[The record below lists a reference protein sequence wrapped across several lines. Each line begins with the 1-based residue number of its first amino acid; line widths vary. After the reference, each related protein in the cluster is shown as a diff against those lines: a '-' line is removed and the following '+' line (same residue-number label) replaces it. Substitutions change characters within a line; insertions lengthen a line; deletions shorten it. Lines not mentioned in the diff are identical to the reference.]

1 MTIGIINALDLLRGS
16 IKEAFLKTDAKS
28 LDSVNEIRLR
38 NGKKVSITSG
48 STDML
53 LSLDG
58 GFAKNPMRAAVSGP
72 EDIEF
77 AFKTA
82 FSYSLHSYS
91 KELSQGYITTK
102 GGNRVGICGTAV
114 TAGISAYE
122 IDTVKYVSS
131 INIRI
136 AREKRGCAKNLFD
149 SCLGQGTS
157 SILIV
162 GPPSSGKTTLLRDTA
177 RMLGDVMKISLID
190 EQNEISFTYR
200 DKAQNDVGELTDV
213 FVGYPKHIGISTAVR
228 VMSPR
233 VIIADEIGTRED
245 LEALK
250 YAAYSGVK
258 LITAVHGTSYNDA
271 IKKNIVKELASE
283 RIFDYVVELTSNY
296 RYNII
301 KID

>member
-1 MTIGIINALDLLRGS
+1 MTIGIINALELLQGS

-28 LDSVNEIRLR
+28 LDAVNEIRLR
-38 NGKKVSITSG
+38 NGKNVTVTIGAS
-48 STDML
+48 DMF
-53 LSLDG
+53 LSSDG
-58 GFAKNPMRAAVSGP
+58 GFTEYPVRPIVSAP
-72 EDIEF
+72 DDIEF

-114 TAGISAYE
+114 TAGSSDYDIE
-122 IDTVKYVSS
+122 TVKYVSS

-136 AREKRGCAKNLFD
+136 AREKRGCAKKLFD
-149 SCLGQGTS
+149 TCLKHGAS
-157 SILIV
+157 NILII

-177 RMLGDVMKISLID
+177 RLLGSVMKISLID

-200 DKAQNDVGELTDV
+200 DKAQNDVGGLTDV

-233 VIIADEIGTRED
+233 VIIADEIGSQAD
-245 LEALK
+245 LEALE
-250 YAAYSGVK
+250 YAAHSGVK
-258 LITAVHGTSYNDA
+258 LITAVHGANYEDA
-271 IKKNIVKELASE
+271 LKKKTVKELSQE
-283 RIFDYVVELTSNY
+283 HILDYAVELLPDY
-296 RYNII
+296 GYNII